1 MAIKENPKRC
11 LRCNSVSVRP
21 RKGVG
26 RTRHYRVLAQLPIP
40 DDFEIPTCG
49 RCGSEYSEE
58 SIDRKL
64 DQALAAVYLDSL
76 QTLAKASIGK
86 LTERDPAMKRRFISQ
101 RRLELVL
108 GLSQGYLSRLL
119 SGHGKPSAPLVLLLG
134 LLSLSPEQTLDEVQ
148 RFWRLASPPLSTED
162 STQKESV

>member
-1 MAIKENPKRC
+1 MPIKKSPKRC

-21 RKGVG
+21 RRGVG

-64 DQALAAVYLDSL
+64 DQALASVYLDSL
-76 QTLAKASIGK
+76 QALAKASIGR
-86 LTERDPAMKRRFISQ
+86 LTERDPETKRRFISQ

-119 SGHGKPSAPLVLLLG
+119 SGHGTPSAPLVPLLG
-134 LLSLSPEQTLDEVQ
+134 LLSLSPEQTLHEVQ
-148 RFWRLASPPLSTED
+148 
-162 STQKESV
+162 